1 MQRLLEIPQ
10 EACNFLRNFRL
21 RAGDLN
27 REGGSKTAPLHTS
40 PARSACS
47 SCRYFYFATGPV
59 FCYSGNTK
67 PLHSAAR
74 L

>member
-10 EACNFLRNFRL
+10 EVYGFLRNFRL

-40 PARSACS
+40 PARNAYS
-47 SCRYFYFATGPV
+47 SCKDSYFATGPFLV
-59 FCYSGNTK
+59 MTTG
-67 PLHSAAR
+67 R
-74 L
+74 